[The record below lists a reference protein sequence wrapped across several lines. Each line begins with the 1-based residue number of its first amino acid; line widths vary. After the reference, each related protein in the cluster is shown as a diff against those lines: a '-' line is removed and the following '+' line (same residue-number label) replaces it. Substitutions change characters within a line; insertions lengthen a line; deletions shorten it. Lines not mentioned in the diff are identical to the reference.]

1 MSEKTNCVFKKP
13 VAYSK
18 SKRMYCNFFFLCA
31 VTEMRFLPLEQCNIC
46 FALRTA

>member
-18 SKRMYCNFFFLCA
+18 SKRMYCNFFFVCCDRDEIFTTVA
-31 VTEMRFLPLEQCNIC
+31 V
-46 FALRTA
+46 